1 MQFLCL
7 PFVSFVLTRRYVYV
21 YVNIACKVDFNASP
35 ANNTKRIEDTEM
47 TEQTMTIRQMCEEFE
62 VTPRTLR
69 FYEAK
74 ELLFP
79 KREGQKR
86 LYGKRDRARLKLILR
101 GKRFGFSLEEIRQ
114 LLDLYNMDDS
124 QETQLRETFVLAQ
137 KHLTDMQDQRAELDE
152 AIAELKAQMDWGA
165 ARLAKLEHIPAIA
178 S

>member
-1 MQFLCL
+1 MLLVWDFHILAHPNKSVL
-7 PFVSFVLTRRYVYV
+7 ESGDVSCVF
-21 YVNIACKVDFNASP
+21 
-35 ANNTKRIEDTEM
+35 
-47 TEQTMTIRQMCEEFE
+47 
-62 VTPRTLR
+62 
-69 FYEAK
+69 
-74 ELLFP
+74 
-79 KREGQKR
+79 
-86 LYGKRDRARLKLILR
+86 
-101 GKRFGFSLEEIRQ
+101 KRFGFSLEEIRQ